1 MNEIRLRSAACVSST
16 WRNEYLSDVL
26 RQSALRVRRRQP
38 IRIVECLHPRLHVTS
53 A

>member
-26 RQSALRVRRRQP
+26 SAKHGVPL
-38 IRIVECLHPRLHVTS
+38 
-53 A
+53 